1 MVGIDLGIKKAVKE
15 WLNNRYENWV
25 KQPIEKKT
33 QELESFISQQV
44 NQAQQIASTHSQ
56 KAQDTAY
63 KPIGYYKERP
73 TFHRG
78 LFWIAV
84 GLLIVLWIISGS

>member
-1 MVGIDLGIKKAVKE
+1 MVNLGIKDAVKDWMAE
-15 WLNNRYENWV
+15 KYENWI
-25 KQPIEKKT
+25 KQPVEKRT
-33 QELESFISQQV
+33 EELEAFISQQV
-44 NQAQQIASTHSQ
+44 NKASHIASTHSQ
-56 KAQDTAY
+56 KAKATAY
-63 KPIGYYKERP
+63 KPIDYYQNRP

>member
-1 MVGIDLGIKKAVKE
+1 MVDFGIKKAVQN
-15 WLNNRYENWV
+15 WMTNQYENWI
-25 KQPIEKKT
+25 KQPVERRT
-33 QELESFISQQV
+33 NELENFIAQQV
-44 NQAQQIASTHSQ
+44 NKATQIASTHSQ
-56 KAQDTAY
+56 KAKATAY
-63 KPIGYYKERP
+63 QPIGYYQSKP

>member
-1 MVGIDLGIKKAVKE
+1 MKDLGIKDAVKDWIAE
-15 WLNNRYENWV
+15 KYENWI
-25 KQPIEKKT
+25 KQPVSKRTE
-33 QELESFISQQV
+33 ELEAFIRQQV
-44 NQAQQIASTHSQ
+44 DKVSHIASTHSQ
-56 KAQDTAY
+56 KAKTAAY
-63 KPIGYYKERP
+63 KPIDYYQNRP